1 MNQYL
6 EQGANKN
13 NNGIHKPQDTE
24 PVSAQDASQAPAT
37 KFIEKKVD
45 PFIKEYQFQVDF
57 NRILGIVFSLT
68 AIGLSLGVTIAGIN
82 NKAHLAAGLGAASAA
97 VQSAFGIFP
106 LEKRV
111 WFYRA
116 SVAEAHKIK
125 SLIEYK
131 AGYSFEQAVDE
142 FETLRTKTLTQE
154 PLNSIPDSFSPNAAT
169 DKRPNRGETNI

>member
-6 EQGANKN
+6 EEGANKN
-13 NNGIHKPQDTE
+13 NNGIHKPDATE
-24 PVSAQDASQAPAT
+24 PVSAQDISKTSAI

-57 NRILGIVFSLT
+57 NRILGITFSLT
-68 AIGLSLGVTIAGIN
+68 AIGLSLGVTLAGIRGN
-82 NKAHLAAGLGAASAA
+82 AHLAAGLGAASAA

-131 AGYSFEQAVDE
+131 SDYSFEQAVDE

-169 DKRPNRGETNI
+169 DKQPNRAEPSI

>member
-1 MNQYL
+1 MNIYL
-6 EQGANKN
+6 EEET
-13 NNGIHKPQDTE
+13 HKPDNGTSNPQVTE
-24 PVSAQDASQAPAT
+24 SVTDRAQSPAT

-57 NRILGIVFSLT
+57 NRILGITFSLT
-68 AIGLSLGVTIAGIN
+68 AIGSSLGVTLAGISGD
-82 NKAHLAAGLGAASAA
+82 ATLAAGLGAASAA

-125 SLIEYK
+125 SLVEYK
-131 AGYSFEQAVDE
+131 AGYSFEQAIDE

-154 PLNSIPDSFSPNAAT
+154 PLNSIPDSFSPNAVT
-169 DKRPNRGETNI
+169 DKQPNRTPENV